1 MAARTLSGNDIS
13 VWKVEQTVK
22 GEIPANPEFNYF
34 RRTEGAARKQVAYV
48 QSSEVKTNRQARQ
61 NLKDTVTFPSE
72 LSFEMTK
79 QTIGEM
85 QAAFQST
92 ESVRTATSATIAF
105 DATGASS
112 TDGSFAGFDAGDY
125 IFVSGSTSNDRVF
138 KITAK
143 TDSDNVDLSPA
154 PTTEAAGAS
163 ITIDSNRTVTGKT
176 PRYFAIQT
184 RTVDQSAVG
193 NVDYRTFYDCQ
204 INTGSFEIAESGIV
218 TGAANYVGEQ
228 LNPGSASISG
238 QTDAAI
244 DQSAVISAQSG
255 IEQFWVDGTPDDCI
269 IKSMGFELTNNLQE
283 DNAAAC
289 EGAEYANGDLGLTGS
304 LVARNRIDDANVW
317 RDRYENG
324 TNLELAVTVDH
335 GNDEKTVFVVESCK
349 ITEHTRANGS
359 NAVANSEMT
368 YSAEESSRGYTAAIY
383 RNWV

>member
-13 VWKVEQTVK
+13 AWKVEQTVK
-22 GEIPANPEFNYF
+22 GEIPVNPEFNYF
-34 RRTEGAARKQVAYV
+34 RRTEGAARKNVAYV

-61 NLKDTVTFPSE
+61 NLKDTVTFPAE

-92 ESVRTATSATIAF
+92 ESVRTATSSTIEF

-112 TDGSFAGFDAGDY
+112 TDGSFTDFEAGDY
-125 IFVSGSTSNDRVF
+125 IFVSGSGSNDGVF
-138 KITAK
+138 KVTAK

-154 PTTEAAGAS
+154 PTVEAAGAS
-163 ITIDSNRTVTGKT
+163 ITVDSNRTVTAKT

-184 RTVDQSAVG
+184 RTVDQSAVD
-193 NVDYRTFYDCQ
+193 NIDYRTFYDCQ
-204 INTGSFEIAESGIV
+204 INTGSFEIAETGIV

-228 LNPGSASISG
+228 LEDGSAAISG

-269 IKSMGFELTNNLQE
+269 LKSMGFELTNNLQE

-324 TNLELAVTVDH
+324 TNIELAVTVDH
-335 GNDEKTVFVVESCK
+335 GEGEKTVFVVESCK
-349 ITEHTRANGS
+349 ITEHTRATGS

-383 RNWV
+383 RNWS